1 MSAVRRAT
9 RRTFGA
15 LRVRNFRIYFAGQL
29 ISISGTWMQAVAQG
43 WLVLQLTNSGV
54 ALGIAIALQFLPM
67 LIAGTW
73 GGLIVDRM
81 SKRKIL
87 FFTQG
92 ASGVLALVL
101 GILVG
106 IGRIHVWE
114 VFVMAFCL
122 GVVNLFDNPARQS
135 FVQEMVGRELL
146 PNAVSL
152 NSVLM
157 NSGRIIGPA
166 FAGAIIATIGIAA
179 CFFLN
184 ALSFI
189 GVIVAL
195 ALMRQRDLT
204 PIRRVA
210 RAKGQLR
217 EGFRYAFHNET
228 ISSVLIAVGIVGI
241 FAFNF
246 TVSLPLLARVTFH
259 GNAATYGVF
268 MAAMGIGAVVGG
280 LTVAHRSK
288 PSVAMLAVLCL
299 TFGILLLGVAVA
311 PSEWVA
317 IVLLVPMGA
326 ASIAFVSTA
335 NATLQLVSDEEMRGR
350 VMSLFGIGFLGSTP
364 IGAPLIGL
372 ICMASSP
379 RFGLALGG
387 VATMLATVPLL
398 LSARKTQ
405 PDKRL
410 DLAL

>member
-217 EGFRYAFHNET
+217 EGFRYAFHND
-228 ISSVLIAVGIVGI
+228 ISRERCNLR
-241 FAFNF
+241 
-246 TVSLPLLARVTFH
+246 SL
-259 GNAATYGVF
+259 YGGDGDRRSRGWVDRGPPIE
-268 MAAMGIGAVVGG
+268 ALGRNVGG
-280 LTVAHRSK
+280 PLSDIRD
-288 PSVAMLAVLCL
+288 P
-299 TFGILLLGVAVA
+299 
-311 PSEWVA
+311 
-317 IVLLVPMGA
+317 A
-326 ASIAFVSTA
+326 A
-335 NATLQLVSDEEMRGR
+335 RCCCC
-350 VMSLFGIGFLGSTP
+350 SL
-364 IGAPLIGL
+364 
-372 ICMASSP
+372 
-379 RFGLALGG
+379 
-387 VATMLATVPLL
+387 
-398 LSARKTQ
+398 
-405 PDKRL
+405 
-410 DLAL
+410 

>member
-166 FAGAIIATIGIAA
+166 FAGAIIATIAIFLPSFLILVGIAPWFDRVRSSPWFSRA
-179 CFFLN
+179 
-184 ALSFI
+184 I
-189 GVIVAL
+189 G
-195 ALMRQRDLT
+195 
-204 PIRRVA
+204 
-210 RAKGQLR
+210 
-217 EGFRYAFHNET
+217 
-228 ISSVLIAVGIVGI
+228 
-241 FAFNF
+241 
-246 TVSLPLLARVTFH
+246 
-259 GNAATYGVF
+259 
-268 MAAMGIGAVVGG
+268 
-280 LTVAHRSK
+280 
-288 PSVAMLAVLCL
+288 
-299 TFGILLLGVAVA
+299 GILC
-311 PSEWVA
+311 S
-317 IVLLVPMGA
+317 
-326 ASIAFVSTA
+326 FV
-335 NATLQLVSDEEMRGR
+335 G
-350 VMSLFGIGFLGSTP
+350 
-364 IGAPLIGL
+364 
-372 ICMASSP
+372 
-379 RFGLALGG
+379 
-387 VATMLATVPLL
+387 LL
-398 LSARKTQ
+398 LSVTIRFALNIHWDVAHVVLTATAFAALVFK
-405 PDKRL
+405 L
-410 DLAL
+410 DILWVILAGTVISAFIF